1 LQVKAACICNEKGT
15 DYCEGCNS
23 RRIVRPKHKNY
34 DSSTDLD
41 LPPIGDTCWCSKVK
55 VEPASLPKPCQKV
68 RDPFDWLASLNNLFK
83 RKFLEAAIN
92 TKCIGLDRMH
102 KRLNHKTPSCGCNN
116 SPVYED
122 SVPASS
128 YPMPDV
134 KYVSTKPKDDSPAA
148 DPISIGLAMKA
159 GKSIGV
165 PEAKLSYGFIQKPL
179 DGLKKIYFS
188 SVPEENLYK
197 LKSDVITLK
206 KRTQKPCAEEYE
218 EEMVEE
224 EEENDE
230 DEEQPHLTYKQL
242 GYAAEEF
249 KNPKFRKVSSRYYA
263 ENEEKETP
271 YKTEVDCGYKPG
283 RVASYRKTK
292 TRGDINDYYGRT
304 Y

>member
-1 LQVKAACICNEKGT
+1 MKFGALLVSAALICIILQVKAACICNEKGT

-55 VEPASLPKPCQKV
+55 VEPASLPKPCQK
-68 RDPFDWLASLNNLFK
+68 
-83 RKFLEAAIN
+83 
-92 TKCIGLDRMH
+92 
-102 KRLNHKTPSCGCNN
+102 HKTPSCGCNN